1 MVGYLSLE
9 GQVDKDF
16 SFARSRALLK
26 RIGARLKRDAA
37 SDGLPC
43 FEDIRKIPGAAMGRI
58 YRGLKTVPVAQI
70 GGSVGR
76 CSEFDRIFMPTR
88 DSVEAH

>member
-16 SFARSRALLK
+16 S
-26 RIGARLKRDAA
+26 
-37 SDGLPC
+37 

-70 GGSVGR
+70 G
-76 CSEFDRIFMPTR
+76 
-88 DSVEAH
+88 AA